1 MTGRKTIAALLFQMV
16 FSERLK
22 KNEDFRTV
30 YREGRSVA
38 DRNLVI
44 YVRKNDT
51 ETSRIGISVSK
62 KTGNSVKRHLFK
74 RRIREIYRLR
84 ETELP
89 KGRDYVVIART
100 GAPDC
105 DYDTLLLSFDHL
117 MRKFK

>member
-16 FSERLK
+16 FSEGLK

-44 YVRKNDT
+44 YARKNGS
-51 ETSRIGISVSK
+51 ESSRIGISVSK

-84 ETELP
+84 ETSLSR
-89 KGRDYVVIART
+89 GIDYVVIART
-100 GAPDC
+100 GAPDRS
-105 DYDTLLLSFDHL
+105 YEELLASFDRL
-117 MRKFK
+117 MGRFH